1 MSSADQSKPGGK
13 SGQRS
18 RKPKQQSK
26 KPDQRQRAKPDQ
38 KPDLRQDEKE
48 LIEAEIA
55 PIETLPIEP
64 EVSVSEDTSSIDAV
78 VASSENFP
86 AEEASAGAA
95 TISPVAST
103 ESLSKGALVPVEAF
117 PIATVSVD
125 IFFVGF
131 QAIANA
137 YREYTRRS
145 LEDTLCFVEKFT
157 TVRSFDKAV
166 EVQSEF
172 AKQACGTFLVD
183 SQKIWR
189 LYGELARQVLKPFE
203 RLTMRVTAR

>member
-1 MSSADQSKPGGK
+1 MSRTDQSKPGGK

-18 RKPKQQSK
+18 RKPKQQTK
-26 KPDQRQRAKPDQ
+26 KPDQR
-38 KPDLRQDEKE
+38 PDLRQDEKE

-55 PIETLPIEP
+55 RTETLPIEA
-64 EVSVSEDTSSIDAV
+64 EVSEDTSSIDAV
-78 VASSENFP
+78 FASSENFP
-86 AEEASAGAA
+86 VEEASTGAV
-95 TISPVAST
+95 TISPAVASI
-103 ESLSKGALVPVEAF
+103 ESPSKGALVPIETF
-117 PIATVSVD
+117 PIATASVD
-125 IFFVGF
+125 IFFIGF

-145 LEDTLCFVEKFT
+145 LEDTACFVEKFT
-157 TVRSFDKAV
+157 AVRSFDKAV

-203 RLTMRVTAR
+203 RLAMRVTQTAR